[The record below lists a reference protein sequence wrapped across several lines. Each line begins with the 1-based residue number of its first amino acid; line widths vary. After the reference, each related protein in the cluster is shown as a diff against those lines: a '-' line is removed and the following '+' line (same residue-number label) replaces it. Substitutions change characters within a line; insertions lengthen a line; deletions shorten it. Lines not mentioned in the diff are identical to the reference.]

1 MEDPDGLYRRAF
13 GGALRGQHGGG
24 NEGLG
29 RKLREEL
36 STSPGQQGRQRREPS
51 RGRAKRG
58 HWQAGL
64 RGEHPALHAP
74 EQEPARQHAGLGR
87 PHARDFRTLRADS
100 AREASP
106 APRLEARPPG
116 APAARCWEEPRA
128 GAGDMR
134 TQGLRTALGSPPRR
148 APRTRPPGRATLG
161 RRAGASCPRPEAGE
175 GPRAEAVPTPGRP
188 GPAEGPRGASA
199 AEAATALVE
208 AAGR

>member
-24 NEGLG
+24 NEGLS

-36 STSPGQQGRQRREPS
+36 SSLPAS

-58 HWQAGL
+58 HRQARL

-74 EQEPARQHAGLGR
+74 EREAARQHAGPGR

-106 APRLEARPPG
+106 APRLRSQAAWSASSAVLGGALCGGRRHADTGSQDGPRQPSQEGTQDAAPRPGHSREAGRRELPEARG
-116 APAARCWEEPRA
+116 RR
-128 GAGDMR
+128 G
-134 TQGLRTALGSPPRR
+134 TQGG
-148 APRTRPPGRATLG
+148 GRAHAGQTRAS
-161 RRAGASCPRPEAGE
+161 RRP
-175 GPRAEAVPTPGRP
+175 
-188 GPAEGPRGASA
+188 
-199 AEAATALVE
+199 
-208 AAGR
+208 

>member
-36 STSPGQQGRQRREPS
+36 STSPGQQGR
-51 RGRAKRG
+51 AKRG
-58 HWQAGL
+58 HRQAGL
-64 RGEHPALHAP
+64 RGEHPALHTP
-74 EQEPARQHAGLGR
+74 EREAARQHAGPGR

-116 APAARCWEEPRA
+116 APAARCWEEPCA

-134 TQGLRTALGSPPRR
+134 TQGLRTALGSPPGR
-148 APRTRPPGRATLG
+148 APSTRPPGRATLG